1 MKSKYWFSSLTLILI
16 MSLLAACSN
25 STTNNPSTANTQN
38 DDGSINWEQ
47 RIEANKA
54 VGEITYMTGYYY
66 AASPPDI
73 QVVLAEQLGF
83 FDELGLN
90 VKILPGL
97 DADGMKFLATNN
109 AQIASAGSPSI
120 VLQAISNGAPIQG
133 IATFGH
139 VGTSALMV
147 LASSDIE
154 EPADLVGKM
163 IGYHGALPANM
174 LAMLTKNNV
183 DIADVKTVNL
193 GYDLT
198 SFING
203 DIDALTIYKSNEP
216 YMMKNLGYD
225 VRIIDPGQ
233 FGAETSFGVLAANQS
248 FAEKNPES
256 VSDFLRAVQKAHEY
270 ATQNP
275 EESIKILA
283 GLSDTVYDEEAELN
297 RWLVESE
304 LLQSATVTDKLVAYQ
319 TEDQWQRE
327 IDMLLE
333 ANVINTNLDVKNVMT
348 NQYLDG
354 ISNNSEYEWP
364 EVK

>member
-1 MKSKYWFSSLTLILI
+1 MKSKYWISSFALVLI

-25 STTNNPSTANTQN
+25 SSPNSSSNVITQAE
-38 DDGSINWEQ
+38 DGPINWDQ
-47 RIEANKA
+47 RIEANKS

-90 VKILPGL
+90 VNILPGL

-147 LASSDIE
+147 LANSDIE

-183 DIADVKTVNL
+183 DITDVKTVNL

-203 DIDALTIYKSNEP
+203 DVDALTIYKSNEP

-233 FGAETSFGVLAANQS
+233 YGAETSFGVLATNQS
-248 FAEKNPES
+248 FAEKNPGA

-270 ATQNP
+270 ATENP

-283 GLSDTVYDEEAELN
+283 GLSDTVYDEAAELN
-297 RWLVESE
+297 RWLVERE
-304 LLQSATVTDKLVAYQ
+304 LLQSATITDKLVAYQ
-319 TEDQWQRE
+319 TEEQWQRE
-327 IDMLLE
+327 IDMLLD
-333 ANVINTNLDVKNVMT
+333 AKVISKKLDVHTVMT
-348 NQYLDG
+348 NRYLDG
-354 ISNNSEYEWP
+354 ISNNATYEWP
-364 EVK
+364 ETK